1 MAGSRKSAREFTLQG
16 VYAWLIG
23 GSDVTLIAANLKED
37 EQFKRADEDYFRTLL
52 YGVLKEED
60 TLSSRLAPLLDR
72 PLTELS
78 PIERGILL
86 IGAYE
91 LVHCPDVP
99 WRVAINEGV
108 ELAKKF
114 GGTDG
119 HKYINGVLDKLAQD
133 VRAVEIEHA
142 GVRGKIVGCPEFHK
156 HGEASQPPPES

>member
-16 VYAWLIG
+16 VYAWLVG
-23 GSDVTLIAANLKED
+23 GAEVTLIAANLKED
-37 EQFKRADEDYFRTLL
+37 EQFKRADEAYFRTLL
-52 YGVLKEED
+52 VGVIKEED
-60 TLSSRLAPLLDR
+60 LLSSRLVPCLDR
-72 PLTELS
+72 PLAELS
-78 PIERGILL
+78 PVERAILL

-91 LVHCPDVP
+91 LVFCPDVP

-133 VRAVEIEHA
+133 VRALEIEHA
-142 GVRGKIVGCPEFHK
+142 KGRD
-156 HGEASQPPPES
+156 

>member
-1 MAGSRKSAREFTLQG
+1 MAGSRKLAREFTLQG
-16 VYAWLIG
+16 VYAWLVG
-23 GSDVTLIAANLKED
+23 GADVTLIVANLKD
-37 EQFKRADEDYFRTLL
+37 DDQFKRADETYFRTLL
-52 YGVLKEED
+52 YGVLKED
-60 TLSSRLAPLLDR
+60 DLLSSRITPLLDR
-72 PLTELS
+72 PLVELS

-91 LVHCPDVP
+91 LLHCPDVP

-133 VRAVEIEHA
+133 VRSVEIA
-142 GVRGKIVGCPEFHK
+142 AARSK
-156 HGEASQPPPES
+156 A

>member
-1 MAGSRKSAREFTLQG
+1 MAGSRKNAREFTLQG
-16 VYAWLIG
+16 VYAWLVG
-23 GSDVTLIAANLKED
+23 GTDVTLIAANLKED
-37 EQFKRADEDYFRTLL
+37 EQFKRADEAYFRTLL

-60 TLSSRLAPLLDR
+60 TLNARITPLLDR
-72 PLTELS
+72 PIAELS

-91 LVHCPDVP
+91 LLYCPDVP

-133 VRAVEIEHA
+133 VRAVEIEQA
-142 GVRGKIVGCPEFHK
+142 KGRG
-156 HGEASQPPPES
+156 

>member
-1 MAGSRKSAREFTLQG
+1 MAGSRKIAREFTLQG
-16 VYAWLIG
+16 VYAWLVG
-23 GSDVTLIAANLKED
+23 GADVTLIITNLKDD
-37 EQFKRADEDYFRTLL
+37 EQFKRADETFFRTLIH
-52 YGVLKEED
+52 GVIKEED
-60 TLSSRLAPLLDR
+60 MLSSRISPLLDR
-72 PLTELS
+72 PLAELS

-91 LVHCPDVP
+91 LLHCPDVP

-142 GVRGKIVGCPEFHK
+142 RKSRG
-156 HGEASQPPPES
+156 

>member
-1 MAGSRKSAREFTLQG
+1 MAGSRKIAREFTLQG
-16 VYAWLIG
+16 VYAWLVG
-23 GSDVTLIAANLKED
+23 GTDVALIAANLKED
-37 EQFKRADEDYFRTLL
+37 EQFKRADETYFRTLL

-60 TLSSRLAPLLDR
+60 TLNARVTPLLDR
-72 PLTELS
+72 PITELS

-91 LVHCPDVP
+91 LLYCPDVP

-142 GVRGKIVGCPEFHK
+142 RKTPRT
-156 HGEASQPPPES
+156 

>member
-1 MAGSRKSAREFTLQG
+1 MAGSRKLAREFTLQG
-16 VYAWLIG
+16 VYAWLVG
-23 GSDVTLIAANLKED
+23 GADVTLIVANLKDD
-37 EQFKRADEDYFRTLL
+37 EQFKRADETYFRTLL

-60 TLSSRLAPLLDR
+60 LLSSRITPLLDR
-72 PLTELS
+72 PLVELS

-91 LVHCPDVP
+91 LLHCPDVP

-119 HKYINGVLDKLAQD
+119 HKYINGVLDKLSQD
-133 VRAVEIEHA
+133 VRSVEIA
-142 GVRGKIVGCPEFHK
+142 AARSK
-156 HGEASQPPPES
+156 A

>member
-16 VYAWLIG
+16 VYAWLVG
-23 GSDVTLIAANLKED
+23 GVDITLIAANLQED
-37 EQFKRADEDYFRTLL
+37 AQFKRADEAYFRTLL
-52 YGVLKEED
+52 YGVIKDED
-60 TLSSRLAPLLDR
+60 LLSSRLAPCLDR
-72 PLTELS
+72 PIAELS
-78 PIERGILL
+78 PVERGILL

-91 LVHCPDVP
+91 LVSCLDVP

-119 HKYINGVLDKLAQD
+119 HKFINGVLDKLAQD

-142 GVRGKIVGCPEFHK
+142 KKRD
-156 HGEASQPPPES
+156 

>member
-1 MAGSRKSAREFTLQG
+1 MAGSRKIAREFTLQG
-16 VYAWLIG
+16 VYAWLVG
-23 GSDVTLIAANLKED
+23 GADVTLIIANLKDD
-37 EQFKRADEDYFRTLL
+37 EQFKRADEAYFRTLI
-52 YGVLKEED
+52 YGVIKEED
-60 TLSSRLAPLLDR
+60 MLGVRISPLLDR
-72 PLTELS
+72 PLAELS

-91 LVHCPDVP
+91 LLHSPDVP

-133 VRAVEIEHA
+133 VRAVEIA
-142 GVRGKIVGCPEFHK
+142 AARGK
-156 HGEASQPPPES
+156 A

>member
-16 VYAWLIG
+16 LYSWLVG
-23 GSDVTLIAANLKED
+23 GTDVTLIAANLKED

-52 YGVLKEED
+52 YGVLKEQD
-60 TLSSRLAPLLDR
+60 LLSSRLTPLLDR
-72 PLTELS
+72 PLAELS
-78 PIERGILL
+78 PIEHGILL

-91 LVHCPDVP
+91 LLHCPDVP
-99 WRVAINEGV
+99 LRVAINEGV

-142 GVRGKIVGCPEFHK
+142 KKKG
-156 HGEASQPPPES
+156 ASAEQ